1 MPLPAPYAPPWKRLG
16 EDLVA
21 TLAWL
26 GLKAR
31 ELWRRNGEGSLPV
44 PGFWPRRAVRLF
56 WPLLLA
62 VTLLGAVAVTT
73 HLEKRAPPAASPQTP
88 ETPAKGEAGFPAR
101 TIPPPRDDPEPPA
114 APEAD
119 LEGDREGK
127 EVVETGHEPE
137 AEEDVAAETEPEG
150 GAPEEAAPA
159 DGDPLLQLWNTE
171 DREPLVE
178 TITTEPANATLTLQL
193 NDRFLELAAA
203 ERKDWAERW
212 RMRADALGY
221 SHLRLL
227 DANQHLLGREAQVG
241 SGMILL
247 EPRASARPSR

>member
-1 MPLPAPYAPPWKRLG
+1 LG

-73 HLEKRAPPAASPQTP
+73 HLEKRAPLAASPQTP
-88 ETPAKGEAGFPAR
+88 GTPAKGEAGFPAR

-114 APEAD
+114 APDAGPEAV
-119 LEGDREGK
+119 LEGDGEGK
-127 EVVETGHEPE
+127 AVVETGHEPE

-150 GAPEEAAPA
+150 GAPEETAPA
-159 DGDPLLQLWNTE
+159 DGDPLLQLWNAE

-203 ERKDWAERW
+203 ERQDRAERW

-247 EPRASARPSR
+247 EPRASARSSR